1 MGVAAGIALASGL
14 VAAAP
19 APAEPPLREVL
30 APDPTSGEGSTTP
43 PAEPPPQ
50 RELTWD
56 DVAPATPPPTPTPTP
71 TPAVTPATESSKA
84 KITRPTDEVLEAT
97 RRSGTAMLI
106 GAGSASALGLVL
118 NGVRTWLVTGPCQT
132 EAQSGCSVG
141 WFVSTPFTWG
151 ANAAAVGLAVGGGR
165 DRGEADGWL
174 RTERQARRTPML
186 ISLGIPFIGIGIA
199 TSITFRALWLADYG
213 SPEGA
218 ETFDFAQPGHAF
230 AYYGVQQASAMLV
243 ALGAGMLS
251 YQAAGRSA
259 RARAS
264 MVRPLIGPTF
274 AGIGFSG
281 RM

>member
-14 VAAAP
+14 LVAAAA
-19 APAEPPLREVL
+19 APAEPPLRDVL
-30 APDPTSGEGSTTP
+30 APDPADGATTP
-43 PAEPPPQ
+43 PPP

-56 DVAPATPPPTPTPTP
+56 DVAPATPPPSTAPVPVAAPEPAPTTTTPT
-71 TPAVTPATESSKA
+71 A
-84 KITRPTDEVLEAT
+84 KVTRPTDEVLQAT

-132 EAQSGCSVG
+132 DSQSGCSMG
-141 WFVSTPFTWG
+141 WFLSTPFTWG
-151 ANAAAVGLAVGGGR
+151 SNAAAVGLAVGGGR

-174 RTERQARRTPML
+174 RTDRQARRTPML
-186 ISLGIPFIGIGIA
+186 IALGIPFIGIGVA

-213 SPEGA
+213 SPEGG

-230 AYYGVQQASAMLV
+230 AYYGVQQASAMMV